1 MKITLESTD
10 LDCYLI
16 TAEDGRDKLIQSD
29 YDYPGIASTFG
40 WSVSDL
46 INKKKKVCKHKKSDG
61 TIDCSDCGMK
71 AGDFISSAR
80 DYLDDHDV
88 DVADD
93 LSLIH
98 I

>member
-40 WSVSDL
+40 WRVSSL
-46 INKKKKVCKHKKSDG
+46 INKKHCKHLGSDG
-61 TIDCSDCGMK
+61 TVDCPKCGIK
-71 AGDFISSAR
+71 AHDFISSAR
-80 DYLDDHDV
+80 DYLEEHDG
-88 DVADD
+88 DVVEDPGYFD
-93 LSLIH
+93 GE
-98 I
+98 